1 MNKLVNK
8 IITIFL
14 LIGPILDLL
23 TGICLHYFKI
33 NLTIGIF
40 IRVVFLLF
48 ICIITLFY
56 FKKKNVLIPYLIIG
70 LYFILY
76 IVGVILYKDKG
87 TFFEIQNLIK
97 VFYFPIVLI
106 SICSIKDKINISNK
120 ILFTIMMMYLLF
132 IFVPLLLGLGYKP
145 YEITKVGTLGFFNAA
160 NEVGGIISILTPVM
174 FIILVKGNNKIIK
187 ISSVLIY
194 LIVILMVG
202 TKTPL
207 LTLFITIGI
216 SMIYLIIN
224 FIKKK
229 EYKKIA
235 ISLIIL
241 LVGISSLIIVLPKT
255 NFYKNIKTHL
265 EFLEV
270 ENITDVFKDEKLVDH
285 FIFSQ
290 RLTFLKNRNK
300 LYNKSNTY
308 QKLFGIGYL
317 KNGKEFKMIE
327 MDYFDIFYSH
337 GIIGFIIYFIISI
350 YLIIKTIIKDKITY
364 ERLMY
369 ITSFFLITLLSLLTG
384 HIITAP
390 AVSIIVVMIIIKL
403 SKKNRQGVNENGLN

>member
-132 IFVPLLLGLGYKP
+132 IFVPLLLGLGYKT

-160 NEVGGIISILTPVM
+160 NEVGGIISILTPIM

-229 EYKKIA
+229 EYKKIV